1 MDLEV
6 KSVIQM
12 GTVSEEATF
21 VKNSLVKYNME
32 IAPTAAEPYSES
44 INIILKDKEGH
55 IIGGLLGRMYRFCL
69 FVEMLWVDDNFRGLG
84 LGKSLLTQVEDIA
97 REKGCKLVHLN
108 TFNFQA
114 PDCFLKN
121 GYELFGKLEGYPE
134 GFIRYFLKKV
144 I

>member
-6 KSVIQM
+6 KSIIQM
-12 GTVSEEATF
+12 GTVSEEATY
-21 VKNSLVKYNME
+21 VKNSLVKYNMQ
-32 IAPTAAEPYSES
+32 IAPTEAEPYSES

-55 IIGGLLGRMYRFCL
+55 IIGGLLGRMFRVCL
-69 FVEMLWVDDNFRGLG
+69 FVEILWVDDNFRGLG
-84 LGKSLLTQVEDIA
+84 LGKSLLVQGEDIA
-97 REKGCKLVHLN
+97 REKGCKLVHLD

-114 PDCFLKN
+114 PDFYLKN